1 MASYPGLIVTLIL
14 KRKQSVE
21 LFGKELSEIV
31 IPHNKDQLD
40 ALLMFDE
47 NWQIAIG
54 NYFGQILHHLPS
66 HVLLNFISSHPVVFH
81 VRCKQF
87 PIPDAKSFV

>member
-1 MASYPGLIVTLIL
+1 MGVLWQNSPLEWVHHPAQAKKVVASYPGLIGTLIL
-14 KRKQSVE
+14 KRRKWNIE

-47 NWQIAIG
+47 IWQIAIK
-54 NYFGQILHHLPS
+54 NYLVKFCIIYPPM
-66 HVLLNFISSHPVVFH
+66 F
-81 VRCKQF
+81 C
-87 PIPDAKSFV
+87 